1 MYMSLI
7 KILKEELDPLHN
19 EDDREYLQLVYS
31 VNKGMNIFSPMLYF
45 LTPGCGNWLP
55 LINYS
60 MIDARVPQRIYQIF
74 KYPPKLVDKQ

>member
-1 MYMSLI
+1 MSLV
-7 KILKEELDPLHN
+7 KILKVELDPLHN
-19 EDDREYLQLVYS
+19 KDDREYLQLVYS
-31 VNKGMNIFSPMLYF
+31 VNKGMNLFCPALYF

-60 MIDARVPQRIYQIF
+60 MVDARIPQRVYQIF

>member
-1 MYMSLI
+1 MSLI

-55 LINYS
+55 LINSS
-60 MIDARVPQRIYQIF
+60 MIDARLPQRIYQIF

>member
-1 MYMSLI
+1 MSLV
-7 KILKEELDPLHN
+7 KILKVELDPLHN

-31 VNKGMNIFSPMLYF
+31 VNKGMNIFSPMSYF

-55 LINYS
+55 LINS
-60 MIDARVPQRIYQIF
+60 TMIDARVPQRIYQIF

>member
-1 MYMSLI
+1 MSLI

-55 LINYS
+55 LINS
-60 MIDARVPQRIYQIF
+60 TMIAARVPQRIYQIF
-74 KYPPKLVDKQ
+74 KFPPKLVYT